1 MNSEAKNKIA
11 LVLHPFVPPKSL
23 LLLVNW
29 IDEYKIKVIITPNR
43 KTVMGDYRS
52 PDYSRGHVITVNG
65 TLNPFAFTITFV
77 HEVAHLI
84 VWLKHRGNVSS
95 HGVEWKNDFKKLM
108 KPILAQE
115 IFPEDISTALEKY
128 LKNPAASSCY
138 DISLT
143 KTLARYN
150 IRETLHLEDIVEG
163 SEFIAHDG
171 RTYLKGK
178 KLRKR
183 YMCVN
188 VSTKSVYLFSPVAEI
203 KMAK

>member
-23 LLLVNW
+23 PLLVNW

-84 VWLKHRGNVSS
+84 VWLKYQGSVAS
-95 HGVEWKNDFKKLM
+95 HGLEWKNNFKDLM
-108 KPILAQE
+108 KPFLIKQ
-115 IFPEDISTALEKY
+115 IFPEDILTALEKY
-128 LKNPAASSCY
+128 LLNPAASSCA
-138 DISLT
+138 DIDLT
-143 KTLARYN
+143 KALARYN
-150 IRETLHLEDIVEG
+150 KNPTLHLEDIIEG
-163 SEFIAHDG
+163 SEFVTLDG
-171 RTYLKGK
+171 KAYRKGK
-178 KLRKR
+178 KFRKR

-188 VSTKSVYLFSPVAEI
+188 LSTELVYLFSPIAEI
-203 KMAK
+203 KKV

>member
-11 LVLHPFVPPKSL
+11 VILNPFVPPKSL
-23 LLLVNW
+23 PLLVNW

-52 PDYSRGHVITVNG
+52 PDYSRGHLITVNG
-65 TLNPFAFTITFV
+65 TLNQFAFIITFV

-84 VWLKHRGNVSS
+84 VWLKHRGKVSA
-95 HGVEWKNDFKKLM
+95 HGREWKNDFKELM
-108 KPILAQE
+108 KPLLIQD
-115 IFPEDISTALEKY
+115 IFPEDISNALEKY

-143 KTLARYN
+143 KALAHYN
-150 IRETLHLEDIVEG
+150 KKKTLHLEDVIKG

-183 YMCVN
+183 YMCEN
-188 VSTKSVYLFSPVAEI
+188 VATKAVYLFSPVAEI
-203 KMAK
+203 KIIK